1 VQYLL
6 SRDARRAR
14 VLLLT
19 AILAVICGA
28 VPGAQGTQRRLT
40 SVDALRQF
48 PGFFHLQNVLL
59 HGEFVE
65 TDRRISFRGG
75 DTEIRVQLSQN
86 VTTSSGAVEVRGQL
100 IDVGRLEAGDPRA
113 GNVIEGRESS
123 AWPRPG
129 EELLLHVTAVTASQ
143 PMVTPSLRALALEP
157 WKFAGQTVTVTGNFR
172 GRNLF
177 GDLPDAPG
185 KGRYDFI
192 VRGGEGS
199 VWVTGMR
206 PRGSGFDFD
215 VDRRIDSNR
224 WLEVTGPLVHDRG
237 LVRIEATKIALAKA
251 PAASDADRDDGAPVS
266 AAPPPPLEIV
276 FNSPTEGE
284 TDVTPTSSVRVQF
297 SKGLVEA
304 SLAGRV
310 RASYVGA
317 PAGAEGPTLKTTY
330 DAANRA
336 IEIKFDKPLEPF
348 RTVKIEIADGVAAF
362 DKGPLAPWTLTF
374 TVGG

>member
-1 VQYLL
+1 MRPTKAL
-6 SRDARRAR
+6 A
-14 VLLLT
+14 LT
-19 AILAVICGA
+19 AILVVICGA
-28 VPGAQGTQRRLT
+28 GPGAQGTQRRLT
-40 SVDALRQF
+40 TVDALRQF
-48 PGFFHLQNVLL
+48 PGFFHLQNVLV

-65 TDRRISFRGG
+65 NERRISLRGG
-75 DTEIRVQLSQN
+75 DTEIRVELSQN
-86 VTTSSGAVEVRGQL
+86 VSTASGPVEVRAQL

-113 GNVIEGRESS
+113 GNFAQGRESS
-123 AWPRPG
+123 SWPRPG
-129 EELLLHVTAVTASQ
+129 EELLLQVSAVTPSQ
-143 PMVTPSLRALALEP
+143 PMVTATLRALALEP

-199 VWVTGMR
+199 VWVTGVR

-224 WLEVTGPLVHDRG
+224 WLQITGPLVHDRG

-251 PAASDADRDDGAPVS
+251 PDRSEPDRDDGAPVS
-266 AAPPPPLEIV
+266 AVPLTPAEVV

-284 TDVTPTSSVRVQF
+284 TDVRPTASIRIQF
-297 SKGLVEA
+297 SKGLAEA
-304 SLAGRV
+304 SLVGHV
-310 RASYVGA
+310 RASYLGA
-317 PAGAEGPTLKTTY
+317 PAGTEGPSLKTVY
-330 DAANRA
+330 DPANRA
-336 IEIKFDKPLEPF
+336 IEIKFDKPLEAL
-348 RTVKIEIADGVAAF
+348 RTVKIEILEGVTAF
-362 DKGPLAPWTLTF
+362 DRAPLAPWTLTF

>member
-1 VQYLL
+1 M
-6 SRDARRAR
+6 
-14 VLLLT
+14 
-19 AILAVICGA
+19 ICGA
-28 VPGAQGTQRRLT
+28 IPSAQGTQRRLT
-40 SVDALRQF
+40 TVDSLRQF

-65 TDRRISFRGG
+65 NDRRITFRGG

-100 IDVGRLEAGDPRA
+100 IDVGRLEVGDPRA
-113 GNVIEGRESS
+113 GDITESRENS

-129 EELLLHVTAVTASQ
+129 EELFLQVTAVAASQ

-224 WLEVTGPLVHDRG
+224 WLEVTGPFVQDRG

-251 PAASDADRDDGAPVS
+251 PAVTDADRDDGAPVS

-276 FNSPTEGE
+276 FNSPTDGE
-284 TDVTPTSSVRVQF
+284 TDVTPMSSVRVQF
-297 SKGLVEA
+297 SKGLTES

-317 PAGAEGPTLKTTY
+317 PAGAEGPTVKTTY

-348 RTVKIEIADGVAAF
+348 RTVRIEITDGVLAF
-362 DKGPLAPWTLTF
+362 DKGPLAPWALTF

>member
-1 VQYLL
+1 
-6 SRDARRAR
+6 
-14 VLLLT
+14 
-19 AILAVICGA
+19 
-28 VPGAQGTQRRLT
+28 
-40 SVDALRQF
+40 
-48 PGFFHLQNVLL
+48 
-59 HGEFVE
+59 
-65 TDRRISFRGG
+65 
-75 DTEIRVQLSQN
+75 

-100 IDVGRLEAGDPRA
+100 IDVGRLESGDPRA
-113 GNVIEGRESS
+113 GNILEGREASS
-123 AWPRPG
+123 WPRPG
-129 EELLLHVTAVTASQ
+129 EELLLQVTGVVPSQ

-199 VWVTGMR
+199 VWVTGLR

-224 WLEVTGPLVHDRG
+224 WLEITGPLLHDRG
-237 LVRIEATKIALAKA
+237 LVRIQATKIALAKA
-251 PAASDADRDDGAPVS
+251 PDRSEPAGDDGAPVS
-266 AAPPPPLEIV
+266 AAPPTPAEIV

-284 TDVTPTSSVRVQF
+284 TEVSQATSVRVQF
-297 SKGLVEA
+297 SKGIAEA
-304 SLAGRV
+304 SLTGRV

-317 PAGAEGPTLKTTY
+317 PAGTEGPALKTTY
-330 DAANRA
+330 DGANRA
-336 IEIKFDKPLEPF
+336 IEIKFAQPLEAF
-348 RTVKIEIADGVAAF
+348 RTVKIEITEGVTAF
-362 DKGPLAPWTLTF
+362 DSAPLAPWTLTF

>member
-1 VQYLL
+1 MKPT
-6 SRDARRAR
+6 RALAIAV
-14 VLLLT
+14 VLV
-19 AILAVICGA
+19 AICGA
-28 VPGAQGTQRRLT
+28 GPGAQGTQRRLT
-40 SVDALRQF
+40 TVDALRQF
-48 PGFFHLQNVLL
+48 PGFFHLQNVLV

-65 TDRRISFRGG
+65 NERRLLLRGG
-75 DTEIRVQLSQN
+75 DSEIRVQLMQN
-86 VTTSSGAVEVRGQL
+86 ASASSGPVEIRGQL
-100 IDVGRLEAGDPRA
+100 IDVGRLESGDPRA
-113 GNVIEGRESS
+113 GNFAEGRESTS
-123 AWPRPG
+123 WPRPG
-129 EELLLHVTAVTASQ
+129 EELILQVSAVAPSQ
-143 PMVTPSLRALALEP
+143 PLVMPTLRALALEP

-199 VWVTGMR
+199 VWVTGLR

-224 WLEVTGPLVHDRG
+224 WLEVTGVVLHDRG
-237 LVRIEATKIALAKA
+237 LVRIEATKLAASKA
-251 PAASDADRDDGAPVS
+251 PTASEPDRDDGAPVS
-266 AAPPPPLEIV
+266 SAPPMPAEVV

-284 TDVTPTSSVRVQF
+284 TDVSPSSTIRVQF
-297 SKGLVEA
+297 SKGLTEA
-304 SLAGRV
+304 SLAGHL

-317 PAGAEGPTLKTTY
+317 PAGTDGPSLKTTY

-336 IEIKFDKPLEPF
+336 IEIKFDKPLEAF
-348 RTVKIEIADGVAAF
+348 RTVKIEILEGVTAF
-362 DKGPLAPWTLTF
+362 DRAPVVPWTLTF

>member
-1 VQYLL
+1 VKPT
-6 SRDARRAR
+6 RA
-14 VLLLT
+14 LALT
-19 AILAVICGA
+19 AILVAICGA
-28 VPGAQGTQRRLT
+28 GPGAQGTQRRLT
-40 SVDALRQF
+40 TIDALRQF
-48 PGFFHLQNVLL
+48 PGYFHLQNVLV

-65 TDRRISFRGG
+65 NERRISLRGG
-75 DTEIRVQLSQN
+75 DSQIRVQLSQN

-100 IDVGRLEAGDPRA
+100 IDVGRLESGDPRA
-113 GNVIEGRESS
+113 GNFAEGRESS
-123 AWPRPG
+123 SWPRPG
-129 EELLLHVTAVTASQ
+129 EELVLQVSAVAPSQ
-143 PMVTPSLRALALEP
+143 PMVTPTLRALALEP

-199 VWVTGMR
+199 VWVTGLR

-224 WLEVTGPLVHDRG
+224 WLEITGPFVHDRG

-251 PAASDADRDDGAPVS
+251 PALTEPDRDEGPVS
-266 AAPPPPLEIV
+266 AVPLKPAEVV

-284 TDVTPTSSVRVQF
+284 TDVTPTSSVRIQF
-297 SKGLVEA
+297 SKGLAEA

-310 RASYVGA
+310 RASYLGA
-317 PAGAEGPTLKTTY
+317 PAGSEGPSLKATY
-330 DAANRA
+330 DGANRA
-336 IEIKFDKPLEPF
+336 IEIKFDKPLEAL
-348 RTVKIEIADGVAAF
+348 RTVKIEILDGVTAF
-362 DKGPLAPWTLTF
+362 DSAPFAAWTLTF

>member
-1 VQYLL
+1 
-6 SRDARRAR
+6 
-14 VLLLT
+14 
-19 AILAVICGA
+19 VICGA
-28 VPGAQGTQRRLT
+28 GPGAQGTPRRLT
-40 SVDALRQF
+40 TIDALRQF
-48 PGFFHLQNVLL
+48 PGYFHLQNVLV

-65 TDRRISFRGG
+65 NGQRLSLRGG

-86 VTTSSGAVEVRGQL
+86 VATSNGAVEVRGQL
-100 IDVGRLEAGDPRA
+100 IDIGRLESGDPRA
-113 GNVIEGRESS
+113 GNFAEGRESS

-129 EELLLHVTAVTASQ
+129 EELRLQVTAVAPSQ
-143 PMVTPSLRALALEP
+143 PMPTPTLRALALEP

-199 VWVTGMR
+199 VWVTGLR

-215 VDRRIDSNR
+215 VDRRVDSNR
-224 WLEVTGPLVHDRG
+224 WLEITGPLVHDRG

-251 PAASDADRDDGAPVS
+251 PDRIDPDEAAPVS
-266 AAPPPPLEIV
+266 VVPPTPPEVV

-284 TDVTPTSSVRVQF
+284 TDVTATTSIRIQF
-297 SKGLVEA
+297 SKGLTES
-304 SLAGRV
+304 SLAGHV

-317 PAGAEGPTLKTTY
+317 LAGTEGPSLKTTY
-330 DAANRA
+330 DGANRA

-348 RTVKIEIADGVAAF
+348 RTVKIEILEGVTAF
-362 DKGPLAPWTLTF
+362 DSAPLSPWTLTF
-374 TVGG
+374 TVGM

>member
-1 VQYLL
+1 VKPT
-6 SRDARRAR
+6 RA
-14 VLLLT
+14 LALT
-19 AILAVICGA
+19 AILVVICGV
-28 VPGAQGTQRRLT
+28 VPGAQGNARRLT
-40 SVDALRQF
+40 TVDALRQF
-48 PGFFHLQNVLL
+48 PGFFHLQNVLV

-65 TDRRISFRGG
+65 NERRISFRGG

-86 VTTSSGAVEVRGQL
+86 VTTSTGAVEVRGQL
-100 IDVGRLEAGDPRA
+100 IDVGRLESGDPRA
-113 GNVIEGRESS
+113 GTVLEGREAAS
-123 AWPRPG
+123 WPRPG
-129 EELLLHVTAVTASQ
+129 EELLLQVTGVAASQ
-143 PMVTPSLRALALEP
+143 PMVAPSLRALALEP

-224 WLEVTGPLVHDRG
+224 WLAVTGPLVHDRG

-251 PAASDADRDDGAPVS
+251 PDRAEPDRDDGEPVS
-266 AAPPPPLEIV
+266 AVPPPPVDIV
-276 FNSPTEGE
+276 FNSPTDGE
-284 TDVTPTSSVRVQF
+284 TDVSRSTSIRVQF
-297 SKGLVEA
+297 SKGLTEA

-310 RASYVGA
+310 RVTLVGA
-317 PAGAEGPTLKTTY
+317 PAGVESPTFKTTY
-330 DAANRA
+330 DGANRA
-336 IEIKFDKPLEPF
+336 IEIKFDKPFEPF
-348 RTVKIEIADGVAAF
+348 RTVKIEILEGITAF
-362 DKGPLAPWTLTF
+362 DSAVLAPWTLTF
-374 TVGG
+374 TVGEK

>member
-1 VQYLL
+1 
-6 SRDARRAR
+6 
-14 VLLLT
+14 VL
-19 AILAVICGA
+19 CGA
-28 VPGAQGTQRRLT
+28 GPGAQGTQRRLT
-40 SVDALRQF
+40 SIDALRQF
-48 PGFFHLQNVLL
+48 PGYFHLQNVLV

-65 TDRRISFRGG
+65 NERRISLRGG
-75 DTEIRVQLSQN
+75 DTEIRVQLAQN
-86 VTTSSGAVEVRGQL
+86 VTTSSGSVEVRGQL

-113 GNVIEGRESS
+113 GNFAEGRESS
-123 AWPRPG
+123 SWPRAG
-129 EELLLHVTAVTASQ
+129 EELLLQVTAVVPSQ
-143 PMVTPSLRALALEP
+143 PMVTPTVRALALEP

-199 VWVTGMR
+199 VWVTGLR
-206 PRGSGFDFD
+206 PRGPGFDFD

-251 PAASDADRDDGAPVS
+251 PDRSAPDRDDGAPES
-266 AAPPPPLEIV
+266 AVPLKPAEIV

-284 TDVTPTSSVRVQF
+284 TEVTPTSSVRVQF
-297 SKGLVEA
+297 SKGLIEA

-310 RASYVGA
+310 RASYLGA
-317 PAGAEGPTLKTTY
+317 PAGEGPSLKTTY

-336 IEIKFDKPLEPF
+336 IEIKFDKPLEPL
-348 RTVKIEIADGVAAF
+348 RTVKIEILDGVTAF
-362 DKGPLAPWTLTF
+362 DSAPLPPWTLTF